1 MKRNILNNSAA
12 LIVILLLLGSCKAK
26 KQVVSTPEPP
36 VPAANAAAPENPA
49 PATNNDNGKNEKL
62 TAIKN
67 TVAVFNT
74 LSIKAKA
81 DLNIA
86 NKSNDV
92 SMNIRIKN
100 GEAIW
105 VSVTALAGLE
115 VARALITPDSVKV
128 LNRLDNVYIQKPF
141 SYIYEFTNDNITF
154 KTLQSILIGNL
165 IAEFVTDSTE
175 LEIRGTNAQLQ
186 NTLGTML
193 YKVQTNEQNKV
204 IQSDLSD
211 ESANQS
217 LIVEYGEFLPLSQQQ
232 IPQSVMMKSAVK
244 NKNISLSLKF
254 SKVDIDVPV
263 DLPFRVPERF
273 LIKN

>member
-1 MKRNILNNSAA
+1 MKRNILNNSAV

-26 KQVVSTPEPP
+26 QQVVNTPESP
-36 VPAANAAAPENPA
+36 VPEANVPVPETPA
-49 PATNNDNGKNEKL
+49 PSVNSNSEKDEKL

-67 TVAVFNT
+67 TMAVFNT

-92 SMNIRIKN
+92 TMNIRIKN

-128 LNRLDNVYIQKPF
+128 LNRLDNVYIKKPF
-141 SYIYEFTNDNITF
+141 SYIYEFTNDKITF
-154 KTLQSILIGNL
+154 KTLQSILVGNL
-165 IAEFVTDSTE
+165 ISEFITESTD
-175 LEIRGTNAQLQ
+175 LEVRGTNAQLQ

-204 IQSDLSD
+204 VLSDLSD
-211 ESANQS
+211 ESANQA
-217 LIVEYGEFLPLSQQQ
+217 LTVEYGDFLSAAQQQ

-254 SKVDIDVPV
+254 SKVEIDVPV
-263 DLPFRVPERF
+263 DLPFKVPERF
-273 LIKN
+273 SIKN